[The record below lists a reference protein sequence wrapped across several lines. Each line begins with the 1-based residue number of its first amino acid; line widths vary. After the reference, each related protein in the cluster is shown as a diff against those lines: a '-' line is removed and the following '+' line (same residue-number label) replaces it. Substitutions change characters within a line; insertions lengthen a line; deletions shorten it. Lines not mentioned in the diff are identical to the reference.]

1 LEPDQ
6 FILFFL
12 KKTLNHISPFF
23 FYSRP
28 SSRCNFL
35 SRSPSLKLESW
46 NNLVS
51 RLPRPFSISLFPVAR
66 HFKPHLN
73 LLLFSFSFCQSWILL
88 LEQGRVRL
96 RVQFWRHTFMQ
107 EWLIHLSFSLSCKG
121 YYSEGVLIL
130 NLLLRWMNIIFHR
143 EKNIYLACSKAPRY
157 D

>member
-1 LEPDQ
+1 
-6 FILFFL
+6 
-12 KKTLNHISPFF
+12 LNQINSSYFF
-23 FYSRP
+23 FKKHSK
-28 SSRCNFL
+28 SSFPLFL
-35 SRSPSLKLESW
+35 WQQTLLPLQFSPSFSLVETWKLEQS
-46 NNLVS
+46 
-51 RLPRPFSISLFPVAR
+51 SIPPPPSFRDLSFPVAH